1 MRNTVKLILILCLCV
16 GMLAMVGCKQKPAD
30 TTGTAAT
37 TVPEE
42 TTQETTQETTT
53 EKPVNIVEDPLSN
66 GEGDPLDAID
76 GTTDSTKPGIEID
89 IDAGGDDKENIGNAG
104 NGGATDKTGPLSE
117 GTAYNVKIAAKDLYF
132 NGTVTGGAMK
142 TAASGVEVKME
153 KSGDGVRFYFMNNGT
168 KTYIEIAVN
177 NNKAEI
183 TLKTTASGVW
193 TYDSSVGTYTMTV
206 GGKAYY
212 MAASASVTDIS
223 AAAVGSGTAV
233 VQFTTVGGTT
243 QGGNTSSGGDDDF
256 VVDFGDLTGGK

>member
-89 IDAGGDDKENIGNAG
+89 IDAGGNES
-104 NGGATDKTGPLSE
+104 TTPTES
-117 GTAYNVKIAAKDLYF
+117 
-132 NGTVTGGAMK
+132 TGG
-142 TAASGVEVKME
+142 
-153 KSGDGVRFYFMNNGT
+153 N
-168 KTYIEIAVN
+168 
-177 NNKAEI
+177 
-183 TLKTTASGVW
+183 
-193 TYDSSVGTYTMTV
+193 
-206 GGKAYY
+206 
-212 MAASASVTDIS
+212 
-223 AAAVGSGTAV
+223 
-233 VQFTTVGGTT
+233 QGGTT
-243 QGGNTSSGGDDDF
+243 GTTAPTQGGSNDDDDF